1 MDPSIMEVGDVV
13 GTKSITRHI
22 GDSTM
27 HMSMSHKAKKGQRL
41 VFLFLGT
48 EEIDGEPLDP
58 VKRIQQLGWSNP
70 EFPTHVGLAVSGK

>member
-1 MDPSIMEVGDVV
+1 MNIGDVV
-13 GTKSITRHI
+13 GMTSAQVHA
-22 GDSTM
+22 GG
-27 HMSMSHKAKKGQRL
+27 KKDWSRVTFNANRGSRM

-70 EFPTHVGLAVSGK
+70 EFPTHVEMDVS